1 MFFVE
6 IISVELK
13 NKKAISLLKELED
26 IGLIRLLS
34 TSNSRKI
41 TRPKPSQLK
50 GFLPEKTANTLL
62 KHIEKSRNEWESR
75 STS

>member
-6 IISVELK
+6 IISIELK

-41 TRPKPSQLK
+41 ARPKPSQLK
-50 GFLPEKTANTLL
+50 GFLSEKTANTLL